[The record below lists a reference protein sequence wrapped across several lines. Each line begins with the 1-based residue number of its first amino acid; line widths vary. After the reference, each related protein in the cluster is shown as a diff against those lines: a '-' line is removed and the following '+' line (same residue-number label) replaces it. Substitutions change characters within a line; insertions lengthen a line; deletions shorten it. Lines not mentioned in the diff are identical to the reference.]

1 MLSDSFPVA
10 PIAALRGGP
19 GSGATDVL
27 AQFAL
32 HRKAEGV
39 AVVGVIAPPVAGAHA
54 DAGRKSC
61 ECQGVLLDLATGET
75 IGIHQDLG
83 PGSEACSLDTSALA
97 RACGAVERAIA
108 AGGADLVV
116 LNRFGLQEAERRG
129 LMAAFHAAAAA
140 GLPIACMVAP
150 KVESV
155 WEDFAAGLSEW
166 LPGDAEALE
175 AWWRRHVVA
184 RRRAA

>member
-1 MLSDSFPVA
+1 MLSNSYPAA

-19 GSGATDVL
+19 GSAATNLL
-27 AQFAL
+27 AKFAL
-32 HRKAEGV
+32 RRKAEGV
-39 AVVGVIAPPVAGAHA
+39 AVVGVIAPPGAGAHA

-83 PGSEACSLDTSALA
+83 PGSEACNLDTSALA

-108 AGGADLVV
+108 AGADLVV

-129 LMAAFHAAAAA
+129 LMAAFQAAAAA

-150 KVESV
+150 KMEPV

-166 LPGDAEALE
+166 VPPDAEALE
-175 AWWRRHVVA
+175 AWWRRQVVA

>member
-1 MLSDSFPVA
+1 MLSDSYPAA

-19 GSGATDVL
+19 GSAATDAL
-27 AQFAL
+27 ATFAL
-32 HRKAEGV
+32 RRKAEGV
-39 AVVGVIAPPVAGAHA
+39 AVVGVIVPPGANSHAGG
-54 DAGRKSC
+54 GRRSC

-83 PGSEACSLDTSALA
+83 PGSEACNLDTSALA

-108 AGGADLVV
+108 AGADLVV
-116 LNRFGLQEAERRG
+116 LNRFGGQEAARG
-129 LMAAFHAAAAA
+129 GLIAVFQAAVAA

-150 KVESV
+150 KAETV
-155 WEDFAAGLSEW
+155 WEDFAEGLSVW
-166 LPGDAEALE
+166 LPPDAEALE
-175 AWWRRHVVA
+175 AWWRRQVVA